1 MPGLAESIE
10 IQMINILHID
20 PDADYCHTLQR
31 ILCTDLLTITAS
43 HDSVDAALAGFDP
56 AMPPDIVLFDIT
68 KASNAKLAIGCLR
81 AAIPSARI
89 IILTDIVSM
98 SQLSV
103 AFEAGVMGYLAKR
116 IAPHAL
122 TESIMLVVIGEK
134 VFPAQLAD
142 FLMEKPLGQL
152 DAGLAERRRMLT
164 PKELQVMQHV
174 KLGYSNKEI
183 AALIGISDMTV
194 RLHLN
199 SAFRKMNVKN
209 RIQGALWMIEHE
221 DEVEGW
227 MRQAK

>member
-1 MPGLAESIE
+1 
-10 IQMINILHID
+10 MIDILHID
-20 PDADYCHTLQR
+20 PDADYHRTLQR
-31 ILCTDLLTITAS
+31 ILSTDLLTITAS
-43 HDSVDAALAGFDP
+43 HDSVDAALAGLNP
-56 AMPPDIVLFDIT
+56 ALPPDVVLLDT
-68 KASNAKLAIGCLR
+68 AKGDNPTAAIGRLK
-81 AAIPSARI
+81 AAIRSVRI
-89 IILTDIVSM
+89 IILTDIVSIA
-98 SQLSV
+98 QLSV

-142 FLMEKPLGQL
+142 FLVEKPLGQL

-183 AALIGISDMTV
+183 AAIIGISDMTV

-221 DEVEGW
+221 DQVEDW
-227 MRQAK
+227 VRQAK